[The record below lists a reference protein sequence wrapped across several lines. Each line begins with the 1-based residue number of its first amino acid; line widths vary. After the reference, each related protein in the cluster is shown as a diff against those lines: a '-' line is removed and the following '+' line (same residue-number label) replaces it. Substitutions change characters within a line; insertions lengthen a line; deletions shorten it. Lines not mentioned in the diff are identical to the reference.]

1 MYTINVKNN
10 YCGSITYDGTN
21 YPSNSSFSTGAI
33 GGFKIM
39 DVQGI
44 GPFTIIDL
52 GETKLEGYPSLKETW
67 GVLFRFQTVE
77 IYARYEGG
85 GAFDFV
91 FDQYGDVE
99 VTPTNGNAIPIKLPG
114 MTIGTATPL

>member
-10 YCGSITYDGTN
+10 YCGSISYDGTN

-44 GPFTIIDL
+44 GPTTNITLFL
-52 GETKLEGYPSLKETW
+52 GKIKRSSSFLRNFG
-67 GVLFRFQTVE
+67 GFQTVE